1 MNKYISKVNVPFN
14 KLPIYFCD
22 IVISVSKDN
31 RRTKAKF
38 YHEFKKVVL
47 KGLNESDLKNQVIN
61 KKDKYLTKKDLKDAS
76 ITDVKISVIRN
87 LGFGILE

>member
-1 MNKYISKVNVPFN
+1 MNKYILKVNVPFN

-31 RRTKAKF
+31 RRIKAKF

-61 KKDKYLTKKDLKDAS
+61 KKDKYLTK
-76 ITDVKISVIRN
+76 TDVKINIIRN